1 MVRVHIPDP
10 RGVTQM
16 VRGISDKDVFVGP
29 IPTFPTGLAALPPV
43 DFPGENCHNG
53 ENSKMVVCNLA
64 GPNGIF

>member
-1 MVRVHIPDP
+1 
-10 RGVTQM
+10 M